1 MCRSSWSSPSATRL
15 TTGSSGRPWTSVRR
29 RGLAI
34 AARAELWGSLPG
46 RLERRALQQLADR
59 LEAVLGDGDQKHVL
73 RDPPPLRAAHQHAA
87 AARRTEVLRFEV
99 LLEPGDV
106 AADGDAAAHPAKR
119 PGLALGEV
127 RARVVAK
134 GFHVPALGRVGAEE
148 DPVGSAM
155 GE

>member
-1 MCRSSWSSPSATRL
+1 MCRSSGSSPSATRL

-46 RLERRALQQLADR
+46 RLERRALEQLADR
-59 LEAVLGDGDQKHVL
+59 LEAVVGDGDREHVL
-73 RDPPPLRAAHQHAA
+73 RDPPPLRAAHQNAA

-106 AADGDAAAHPAKR
+106 AADCDAAAHPVNEMSSA
-119 PGLALGEV
+119 V
-127 RARVVAK
+127 TRAAPP
-134 GFHVPALGRVGAEE
+134 PARRAPWAIGPSLSLPRA
-148 DPVGSAM
+148 
-155 GE
+155 